1 MPPLSSLSRV
11 ASNYISTIE
20 QVLQVSTCLC
30 VNPHKYA
37 PSEDVFGESSSSSR
51 HLRPKQT
58 RVPPTT
64 KAEVAPP
71 HPPTRPRALLR
82 VPPHRRP
89 ALPQRQPSGR
99 GGGLLRPPSAPRGGR
114 ARHPPLHPHPRPL
127 RAHARGPPSFPVPP
141 RPGPHLEVGA
151 QAARAPRLVGD
162 LVGAGHQQVLVDLLA
177 EALTGVDGQVEGD
190 GENRTG
196 AEQER

>member
-114 ARHPPLHPHPRPL
+114 ARHPLSTPILGLSAPTPEVLRPFPSRPAPGRTL
-127 RAHARGPPSFPVPP
+127 RWVRRPPAPP
-141 RPGPHLEVGA
+141 DWSVIS
-151 QAARAPRLVGD
+151 
-162 LVGAGHQQVLVDLLA
+162 
-177 EALTGVDGQVEGD
+177 
-190 GENRTG
+190 
-196 AEQER
+196 